1 MSVSKRLQCK
11 DCFSEGEQPLEALQ
25 QADLLHGDWIDKAKQ
40 VIEVEIAGLKRVKER
55 LNVGFCRA
63 VQLILN
69 IKGRV
74 VVTGIGKSGLIGRKI
89 SATLSSTGTPSVFLH
104 PVEAMHGDL
113 GMLGSE
119 DCILAISNSGE
130 TQELTSLLPIFKA
143 RSIPIIAMTG
153 ALDSTLAQASHAVID
168 VGVEREACS
177 LGLAPTASTTAALA
191 VGDALAVVLLQLRNF
206 NAQDFRR
213 NHPAGSLGEALRL
226 QVRAVMLT
234 GDAMPV
240 VRQGLRLQEVLG
252 PMNVARLGCVLVL
265 DINGR
270 LAGILTDGD
279 IRRALLHGS
288 DVLLAPVERIMT
300 QNPKVVAPDAL
311 AADALSLMER
321 HLITVLPVVEDGRLV
336 GIVHLHDLLGKGRF
350 KFSV

>member
-1 MSVSKRLQCK
+1 MNVRSLMGQVGQIT
-11 DCFSEGEQPLEALQ
+11 DDAL
-25 QADLLHGDWIDKAKQ
+25 IEKAKK
-40 VIEVEIAGLKRVKER
+40 VIDIEIDGLNRVKDR
-55 LNVGFCRA
+55 LNAGFIKA

-69 IKGRV
+69 TKGRL

-113 GMLGSE
+113 GMLSQE

-130 TQELTSLLPIFKA
+130 TQELISLLPIFKA
-143 RSIPIIAMTG
+143 RSIAVIAMTG
-153 ALDSTLAQASHAVID
+153 GLNSTLARESQVVID

-191 VGDALAVVLLQLRNF
+191 VGDALAVVLLELRNF
-206 NAQDFRR
+206 DVQDFRR

-234 GDAMPV
+234 GDAIPR
-240 VRQGLRLQEVLG
+240 VRLGLRIEEILG
-252 PMNVARLGCVLVL
+252 RMNAGRLGCVLVQDKNDEL
-265 DINGR
+265 V
-270 LAGILTDGD
+270 GIVTDGD

-288 DVLLAPVERIMT
+288 DILFAPVERIMT
-300 QNPKVVAPDAL
+300 NSPKSVHPSTL
-311 AADALSLMER
+311 AADALALMER
-321 HLITVLPVVEDGRLV
+321 HLITVLPVVEDGKLV
-336 GIVHLHDLLGKGRF
+336 GIVHLHDLLGKGQF

>member
-1 MSVSKRLQCK
+1 MSAGGKKIDQ
-11 DCFSEGEQPLEALQ
+11 SEGIGEIGHRYQSDRF
-25 QADLLHGDWIDKAKQ
+25 ADAQLIDRAKK
-40 VIEVEIAGLKRVKER
+40 VIDIEIAALNRVKSR
-55 LNVGFCRA
+55 LNAGFCKA

-69 IKGRV
+69 TKGRL

-113 GMLGSE
+113 GMLGQE

-130 TQELTSLLPIFKA
+130 TQELISLLPIFKA
-143 RSIPIIAMTG
+143 RSISVIALTG
-153 ALDSTLAQASHAVID
+153 GLNSTLARESHAVID

-191 VGDALAVVLLQLRNF
+191 AGDALAVVLLELRNF
-206 NAQDFRR
+206 DAQDFRR

-234 GDAMPV
+234 GDAIPK
-240 VRQGLRLQEVLG
+240 VRAGLSVEEILG
-252 PMNVARLGCVLVL
+252 RMNTGKLGCVLVL
-265 DINGR
+265 NKNDE
-270 LAGILTDGD
+270 LVGIITDGD
-279 IRRALLHGS
+279 IRRGLLHGS
-288 DVLLAPVERIMT
+288 DILFAPVERLMT
-300 QNPKVVAPDAL
+300 KSPKSVPPSAL
-311 AADALSLMER
+311 AADALALMER

-336 GIVHLHDLLGKGRF
+336 GIVHLHDLLGKGQF